1 MTVPH
6 VPILS
11 PAQLPISLGTPLD
24 GRSKIVVSDLINPY
38 GFVVFRGYGVSSD
51 QEFHDFIECFGLPNF
66 TYAESFSNAVRRN
79 RTPRVFT
86 ANEAP
91 PEIEIFLHH
100 EMAQTLVFPGQLF
113 FFCEQAPTDGGAT
126 PIGRSDLALTALE
139 TAQPDFVAKLR
150 NLGVR
155 YRNAMPDSADLAS
168 GQGRSWR
175 DTLNVTNRK
184 RAEQRL
190 TELGY
195 NFRWLD
201 NGGISVQTPP
211 LLAVD
216 EFGRG
221 KDVFFNQIVA
231 AAAGWTNDESDE
243 EPRLCYGDY
252 SRIDQ
257 DDLKAAIA
265 VCYEHTVDLEWQTGD
280 IALLDNL
287 KVMHGRRPFSG
298 SRSILASLCTPI
310 SRPSLDSQ
318 R

>member
-1 MTVPH
+1 MNVPH

-11 PAQLPISLGTPLD
+11 PEQLPISLGTPLD
-24 GRSKIVVSDLINPY
+24 GRSKTAVSDLINLY
-38 GFVVFRGYGVSSD
+38 GFVVFRGYDVTSD

-79 RTPRVFT
+79 RTTRVFT

-126 PIGRSDLALTALE
+126 PIGRSDLTLAALE
-139 TAQPDFVAKLR
+139 KARPDFVAKLR

-175 DTLNVTNRK
+175 DTLNVTDWK
-184 RAEQRL
+184 QAEQRL
-190 TELGY
+190 IDLRY

-201 NGGISVQTPP
+201 DGGISVQTPP

-231 AAAGWTNDESDE
+231 AAAGWTNDENDE
-243 EPRLCYGDY
+243 EPRLCFGDY
-252 SRIDQ
+252 SRIEQ
-257 DDLKAAIA
+257 DDLDAAITA
-265 VCYEHTVDLEWQTGD
+265 CYEHTVDLEWQTGD

-310 SRPSLDSQ
+310 SRPSLAS
-318 R
+318 

>member
-11 PAQLPISLGTPLD
+11 PDQLPISLGTPLD
-24 GRSKIVVSDLINPY
+24 GRSKTVVSDLINPY

-113 FFCEQAPTDGGAT
+113 FFCEQAPTKGGAT
-126 PIGRSDLALTALE
+126 PIGRSDLALVALE
-139 TAQPDFVAKLR
+139 KARPDFVAKLR

-175 DTLNVTNRK
+175 DTLNVVDRNR
-184 RAEQRL
+184 RS
-190 TELGY
+190 
-195 NFRWLD
+195 
-201 NGGISVQTPP
+201 SVLQSWGTTS
-211 LLAVD
+211 D
-216 EFGRG
+216 GWMT
-221 KDVFFNQIVA
+221 A
-231 AAAGWTNDESDE
+231 AC
-243 EPRLCYGDY
+243 RFKHHHC
-252 SRIDQ
+252 
-257 DDLKAAIA
+257 
-265 VCYEHTVDLEWQTGD
+265 
-280 IALLDNL
+280 
-287 KVMHGRRPFSG
+287 
-298 SRSILASLCTPI
+298 
-310 SRPSLDSQ
+310 
-318 R
+318 

>member
-1 MTVPH
+1 MTAPH
-6 VPILS
+6 VPILR
-11 PAQLPISLGTPLD
+11 PEQLPISLGTPLD
-24 GRSKIVVSDLINPY
+24 GRSKTVVSDLINPY
-38 GFVVFRGYGVSSD
+38 GFVVFRGYDVSSD

-113 FFCEQAPTDGGAT
+113 FFCEQAPTGGGAT
-126 PIGRSDLALTALE
+126 PIGRSDLALVELE
-139 TAQPDFVAKLR
+139 KARPNFVAKLR
-150 NLGVR
+150 SLGVR
-155 YRNAMPDSADLAS
+155 YRNAMPESADLAS

-175 DTLNVTNRK
+175 DTLNVADRK
-184 RAEQRL
+184 QAEQRL

-201 NGGISVQTPP
+201 DGRISVQTPA

-243 EPRLCYGDY
+243 DPRLCYGDY

-257 DDLKAAIA
+257 ADLDAAIA
-265 VCYEHTVDLEWQTGD
+265 ASYEHTVDLEWQTGD

-310 SRPSLDSQ
+310 SRPSLAL
-318 R
+318 

>member
-1 MTVPH
+1 MNAPYVP
-6 VPILS
+6 VLGPQ
-11 PAQLPISLGTPLD
+11 QLPITLSIPLD
-24 GRSKIVVSDLINPY
+24 GGSKAVVNDLINSY
-38 GFVVFRGYGVSSD
+38 GLVLFRGYDVGSD
-51 QEFHDFIECFGLPNF
+51 RKFHDFIECFGYPNF

-113 FFCEQAPTDGGAT
+113 FFCEQAATEGGAT
-126 PIGRSDLALTALE
+126 PIGRSDLALDTLE
-139 TAQPDFVAKLR
+139 QARPDFVAKLR
-150 NLGVR
+150 SLGVR
-155 YRNAMPDSADLAS
+155 YRNAMPESADLAS

-175 DTLNVTNRK
+175 DTLNVSDRK
-184 RAEQRL
+184 QAEQCL
-190 TELGY
+190 TDLGY
-195 NFRWLD
+195 NFRWLGD
-201 NGGISVQTPP
+201 GGLSVQTPA
-211 LLAVD
+211 LLAVNQ
-216 EFGRG
+216 FSRG

-231 AAAGWTNDESDE
+231 AAAGWTDAESDE

-252 SRIDQ
+252 SRIDHE
-257 DDLKAAIA
+257 DLDAAIA
-265 VCYEHTVDLEWQTGD
+265 ACYEHTVDLEWQTGD

-310 SRPSLDSQ
+310 SRPNLTL
-318 R
+318 

>member
-1 MTVPH
+1 MTAPH
-6 VPILS
+6 VPILR
-11 PAQLPISLGTPLD
+11 PEQLPISLGTPLD
-24 GRSKIVVSDLINPY
+24 GRSKTVVSDLINPY
-38 GFVVFRGYGVSSD
+38 GFVVFRGYDVSSD

-113 FFCEQAPTDGGAT
+113 FFCEQAPTGGGAT
-126 PIGRSDLALTALE
+126 PIGRSDLALVELE
-139 TAQPDFVAKLR
+139 KARPDFVAKLR
-150 NLGVR
+150 SLGVR

-175 DTLNVTNRK
+175 DTLNVTDWK
-184 RAEQRL
+184 QAEQRL
-190 TELGY
+190 IELRY

-201 NGGISVQTPP
+201 DGGISVQTPP

-231 AAAGWTNDESDE
+231 AAAGWTNDENDE
-243 EPRLCYGDY
+243 EPRLCFGDY
-252 SRIDQ
+252 SRIEQ
-257 DDLKAAIA
+257 DDLDAAMTA
-265 VCYEHTVDLEWQTGD
+265 CYEHTVDLEWQIGD

-310 SRPSLDSQ
+310 SRPSLAS
-318 R
+318 

>member
-1 MTVPH
+1 MTAPH
-6 VPILS
+6 VPILR
-11 PAQLPISLGTPLD
+11 PEQLAISLGTPLD
-24 GRSKIVVSDLINPY
+24 GRSKTVVSDLINPY
-38 GFVVFRGYGVSSD
+38 GFVVFRGYDVSSD

-113 FFCEQAPTDGGAT
+113 FFCEQAPSGGGAT
-126 PIGRSDLALTALE
+126 PIGRSDLALVELE
-139 TAQPDFVAKLR
+139 KARPDFVAKLR
-150 NLGVR
+150 SLGVR
-155 YRNAMPDSADLAS
+155 YRNAMPESADLAS

-175 DTLNVTNRK
+175 DTLNVADRK
-184 RAEQRL
+184 QAEQRL

-201 NGGISVQTPP
+201 DGGISVQTPA

-221 KDVFFNQIVA
+221 KDVLFNQIVA
-231 AAAGWTNDESDE
+231 AAAGWINDESDE
-243 EPRLCYGDY
+243 DPRLCYGDY

-257 DDLKAAIA
+257 ADLDAAIA
-265 VCYEHTVDLEWQTGD
+265 ASYEHTVDLEWQTGD

-310 SRPSLDSQ
+310 SRPSLAL
-318 R
+318 

>member
-1 MTVPH
+1 MTTPH
-6 VPILS
+6 VPILR
-11 PAQLPISLGTPLD
+11 PEQLPISLGTPLD
-24 GRSKIVVSDLINPY
+24 GRSKTVVSDLINPH
-38 GFVVFRGYGVSSD
+38 GFVLFRGYDVGSAN
-51 QEFHDFIECFGLPNF
+51 EFHDFIECFGLPNF

-91 PEIEIFLHH
+91 PEVEIFLHH
-100 EMAQTLVFPGQLF
+100 EMAQTLMFPGQLF
-113 FFCEQAPTDGGAT
+113 FFCEQAPTAGGAT
-126 PIGRSDLALTALE
+126 PIGRSDLALATLE
-139 TAQPDFVAKLR
+139 KARPDFVQKLR
-150 NLGVR
+150 SLGVR
-155 YRNAMPDSADLAS
+155 YRNAMPASADLAS

-175 DTLNVTNRK
+175 DTLNVSNEGE
-184 RAEQRL
+184 AERRL

-201 NGGISVQTPP
+201 DGDLSVQTPA

-231 AAAGWTNDESDE
+231 AAAGWTNPDSDE

-252 SRIDQ
+252 SRIDTG
-257 DDLKAAIA
+257 DLDAAIA
-265 VCYEHTVDLEWQTGD
+265 ACYQHTVDLEWQTGD

-287 KVMHGRRPFSG
+287 KVMHGRKPFSG
-298 SRSILASLCTPI
+298 NRSILASLCTPI
-310 SRPSLDSQ
+310 SRPSLTD
-318 R
+318 

>member
-1 MTVPH
+1 MFIDPER
-6 VPILS
+6 
-11 PAQLPISLGTPLD
+11 AD
-24 GRSKIVVSDLINPY
+24 NSKTIIDDLINPY
-38 GFVVFRGYGVSSD
+38 GLVLFRGYDVSSD
-51 QEFHDFIECFGLPNF
+51 REFNDFIECFGFPNF

-113 FFCEQAPTDGGAT
+113 FFCEEAPTEGGAT
-126 PIGRSDLALTALE
+126 PIGRSDLALDALE
-139 TAQPDFVAKLR
+139 KTRPDFVAKLR
-150 NLGVR
+150 SLGVR
-155 YRNAMPDSADLAS
+155 YRNAMPESADLAS

-175 DTLNVTNRK
+175 DTLNVQNQK
-184 RAEQRL
+184 QAEQRL

-201 NGGISVQTPP
+201 DSGLSVQTPA
-211 LLAVD
+211 LRAVD

-221 KDVFFNQIVA
+221 RDVFFNQIVA
-231 AAAGWTNDESDE
+231 AAAGWANAESDE

-257 DDLKAAIA
+257 DDLDAAISA
-265 VCYEHTVDLEWQTGD
+265 CYKHTVDLEWQTGD
-280 IALLDNL
+280 VALLDNL
-287 KVMHGRRPFSG
+287 KVMHGRRPFLG

-310 SRPSLDSQ
+310 SRLNLTL
-318 R
+318 

>member
-11 PAQLPISLGTPLD
+11 PELLPISLGTPLD
-24 GRSKIVVSDLINPY
+24 GRSKTVVSDLMNPY

-113 FFCEQAPTDGGAT
+113 FFCEQAPTEGGAT
-126 PIGRSDLALTALE
+126 PIGRSDLALVALE
-139 TAQPDFVAKLR
+139 KSRPDFVAKLKS
-150 NLGVR
+150 LGVR

-175 DTLNVTNRK
+175 DTLNVADRK
-184 RAEQRL
+184 QAEQRL
-190 TELGY
+190 TDLGY

-201 NGGISVQTPP
+201 DGGISVQTPA

-252 SRIDQ
+252 SRIDP
-257 DDLKAAIA
+257 DDLDAAIA
-265 VCYEHTVDLEWQTGD
+265 ACYEHTVDLEWQTGD

-310 SRPSLDSQ
+310 SRPSLAS
-318 R
+318 